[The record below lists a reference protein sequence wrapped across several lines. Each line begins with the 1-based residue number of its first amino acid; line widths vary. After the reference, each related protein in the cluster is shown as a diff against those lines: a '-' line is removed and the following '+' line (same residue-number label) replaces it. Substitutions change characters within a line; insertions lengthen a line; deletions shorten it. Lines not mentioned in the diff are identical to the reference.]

1 MGKGETIK
9 YWIIASERDKK
20 SALDMLRD
28 GNYNWSL
35 FLWQLVLE
43 RLLKALIV
51 KKDKEVIRT
60 HNLVRLSEIADIE
73 LSDDQRAELTE
84 ISRFNIEARYDDYK
98 DEFYRKATKEYTKKW
113 SEIAQRIEKWI
124 IQKI

>member
-1 MGKGETIK
+1 
-9 YWIIASERDKK
+9 
-20 SALDMLRD
+20 
-28 GNYNWSL
+28 
-35 FLWQLVLE
+35 LVLE

>member
-1 MGKGETIK
+1 MGKEETIK

-43 RLLKALIV
+43 RLLKVLIV

>member
-1 MGKGETIK
+1 MGKEETIK